1 MGKVRRKSEVISS
14 LRAEYPTTGSA
25 GGPSLL
31 GGLESGWGRCSV
43 STDALS
49 LVANP
54 ETEGSPWKEG
64 FAGEGKGQT
73 EWCIIRAH
81 KVEAP
86 IAECNWGEREVGL

>member
-14 LRAEYPTTGSA
+14 LRAEYPMTGNA

-43 STDALS
+43 SSDTLN

-54 ETEGSPWKEG
+54 ETEGGPWKEG

-73 EWCIIRAH
+73 EW
-81 KVEAP
+81 
-86 IAECNWGEREVGL
+86 